1 MVQQVTTIHC
11 KFCGS
16 DDVIRSGRTDS
27 GNQRYKCRAC
37 SRTFSIV
44 AKTPRLQD
52 PAFVSAV
59 LAAYQER
66 ASMRGVARIFSISRN
81 TLAELLK
88 KSQESA

>member
-1 MVQQVTTIHC
+1 MVQQVTTILC

-16 DDVIRSGRTDS
+16 DDVIRSGKTDS

-37 SRTFSIV
+37 FRTFSIA

-52 PAFVSAV
+52 PAFVATV

-66 ASMRGVARIFSISRN
+66 ASMRGVARIFGISRN
-81 TLAELLK
+81 TLADLLK
-88 KSQESA
+88 KSSESA